1 MRKDERDLLDVLK
14 FELNF
19 LEKGGYGRSVK
30 TPWRPQFI
38 FEDSPTCMNYD
49 SKDNKAP
56 CSDCVLMQ
64 LVPPEG
70 SSEPIPCRH
79 IPFNAEGETL
89 ETLYAHDEQF
99 ETEQVVGNWLR
110 ETIAKLEAERENR
123 PSAVKPPSP
132 QLAEPK
138 LGIPLHQNAH
148 PKCANPACPTVF
160 HWLIGGKFF
169 RFSDSHSGSCAGKTD
184 GKSKDVSTCAGSCIK
199 HYWLCEKCCNVFTL
213 THKEPAGVI
222 LALLWTELPEAEA
235 AAAAATQK
243 MAAG

>member
-1 MRKDERDLLDVLK
+1 MHKKDERDLLEVLK

-38 FEDSPTCMNYD
+38 FEDSPSCMNYD
-49 SKDNKAP
+49 SKENKAP

-70 SSEPIPCRH
+70 WSEPIPCRH

-89 ETLYAHDEQF
+89 HSLYAHGDQY
-99 ETEQVVGNWLR
+99 ETEEVVGKWLR
-110 ETIAKLEAERENR
+110 ETIEKLEAERAKPKPE
-123 PSAVKPPSP
+123 VKTWPAR
-132 QLAEPK
+132 LMETAHA
-138 LGIPLHQNAH
+138 LPLHQNAH

-169 RFSDSHSGSCAGKTD
+169 RFSDTHSEACSSKSAEKAECAGHC
-184 GKSKDVSTCAGSCIK
+184 VK
-199 HYWLCEKCCNVFTL
+199 HFWLCESCCNVFTL
-213 THKEPAGVI
+213 VHKEPEGVT
-222 LALLWTELPEAEA
+222 LKLLWTELSDD
-235 AAAAATQK
+235 
-243 MAAG
+243 